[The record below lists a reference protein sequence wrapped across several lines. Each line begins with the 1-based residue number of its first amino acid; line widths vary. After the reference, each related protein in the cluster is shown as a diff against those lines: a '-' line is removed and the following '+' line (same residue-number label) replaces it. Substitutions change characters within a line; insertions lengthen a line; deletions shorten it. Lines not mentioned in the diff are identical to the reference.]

1 MPLCTDLTWYE
12 SLNAGSDDYKGTPSV
27 CCSIPIGTVGARN
40 HSVVINGQKDD
51 CSTNPMLC
59 AFPKSWPIDRRE
71 RKVTAEEFQAMLQDG
86 AGGGPPLFSCGR
98 KDETLAG
105 QNYGNVGE
113 LCLEVN
119 DGVEHAVCEDQGC
132 TKPQALAGFFRLDLD
147 MEFAC
152 QAGSNV
158 PCQNDVDVS
167 VYDNVKSEVAG
178 SGGSEGS
185 GGGAGSGGG
194 SGDLCVAPAFVEG
207 NKLANQSGAVVTCGE
222 GTNQCSNTG
231 SNAVSP
237 GACVFRR
244 PKEARRALGD
254 NYLPWSAKD
263 VPTQNN
269 VKGLTPR
276 CDKRRFEHLL
286 DPSIYDKYPG
296 LQQSPTCYDL
306 VACNPKSSCT
316 GNNQCGLE
324 YQWMRPTCVLWQE
337 QNPNRNNCTSD
348 DQCRQR
354 SGSKEG
360 KAQGVFEQVY
370 LNRCICKRT

>member
-178 SGGSEGS
+178 SAGS
-185 GGGAGSGGG
+185 GGGAGSGG

-324 YQWMRPTCVLWQE
+324 YHWMRPCV
-337 QNPNRNNCTSD
+337 PCVSCGRNKTPTETTAPAMTSAANG
-348 DQCRQR
+348 RGPKKVR
-354 SGSKEG
+354 PK
-360 KAQGVFEQVY
+360 VY
-370 LNRCICKRT
+370 LNRYT